1 MSPLRIGDK
10 EKGWIERMNNVVVRT
25 IEYESDNQLY
35 ARLNEL
41 MEYRVETAVQKMR
54 VVSLQVVE
62 NGKALA
68 YLEPDR
74 SVLQVRFL
82 VDGEELRFMD
92 SPSRYSFM
100 TMEEVRMIDQNGEL
114 MICDKAYEVQSAVFC
129 VDTAGIPF
137 IDINLQ

>member
-1 MSPLRIGDK
+1 M
-10 EKGWIERMNNVVVRT
+10 IE
-25 IEYESDNQLY
+25 SG
-35 ARLNEL
+35 
-41 MEYRVETAVQKMR
+41 KM
-54 VVSLQVVE
+54 LT
-62 NGKALA
+62 

-100 TMEEVRMIDQNGEL
+100 TMEEIRMIDQNGEL
-114 MICDKAYEVQSAVFC
+114 KICDEAYEVQSVVFC

-137 IDINLQ
+137 VEINVQ